1 MANTSSAYSTL
12 SGLVVPTQAAA
23 IYAAFEKSLFLSGQ
37 LIPTISVPAGS
48 TSAQVPLMSG
58 TVTVENPAAG
68 VDLAEED
75 VTLSTVTAAGTNIV
89 ASTYAA
95 RAVMRDIG
103 SPDANNLGT
112 HIGNAI
118 SAAYDADVMAQ
129 LLAMTL
135 VSGNGHTPVATGG
148 ALTMDK
154 LFEAVEAI
162 RAKGETGQLYGIV
175 SPAMAHQLMSTVAGA
190 NFAGGDY
197 QGEALRNG
205 FVGSAAGIQ
214 LFQSSHTLTNGV
226 VFGAD
231 CARQAQFSPM
241 KITVTEAPTKL
252 GVDIVGS
259 LYQGAAVI
267 DSNRGVV
274 LTAA

>member
-23 IYAAFEKSLFLSGQ
+23 IYAAFESSLFLSGQ

-58 TVTVENPAAG
+58 TVTVDNPAAG
-68 VDLAEED
+68 ADLAGED
-75 VTLSTVTAAGTNIV
+75 VSLSAITAAGTNIV

-95 RAVMRDIG
+95 RAVMRNIG

-112 HIGNAI
+112 HIGHAI
-118 SAAYDADVMAQ
+118 SKAYDADVMAA
-129 LLAMTL
+129 LLAMAGNTD
-135 VSGNGHTPVATGG
+135 VSLGGG

-162 RAKGETGQLYGIV
+162 RTRGETGQLYGIV
-175 SPAMAHQLMSTVAGA
+175 SPAMAHALMSSVAGA
-190 NFAGGDY
+190 AFAGGDY

-231 CARQAQFSPM
+231 AARQAQFNPLSV
-241 KITVTEAPTKL
+241 TVTEAPTKL

-259 LYQGAAVI
+259 LYQGVGVI
-267 DSNRGVV
+267 DAERGVV
-274 LTAA
+274 ITAA

>member
-58 TVTVENPAAG
+58 TVTVDNPAAG
-68 VDLAEED
+68 ADLANEELS
-75 VTLSTVTAAGTNIV
+75 LSTITAAGTNIV
-89 ASTYAA
+89 ASTYGA

-112 HIGNAI
+112 HIGQAI
-118 SAAYDADVMAQ
+118 SAAYDADVMTA
-129 LLAMTL
+129 LLAMDDNTAI
-135 VSGNGHTPVATGG
+135 ATGG

-162 RAKGETGQLYGIV
+162 RDRGETGQLYGIV
-175 SPAMAHQLMSTVAGA
+175 TPAMAHQLMTTVAGA

-214 LFQSSHTLTNGV
+214 LFQSSHAATNGV

-267 DSNRGVV
+267 DEKRGVV
-274 LTAA
+274 ITAA

>member
-23 IYAAFEKSLFLSGQ
+23 IYAAFDSSLFLSGQ
-37 LIPTISVPAGS
+37 LIPTISVPVGS

-58 TVTVENPAAG
+58 AVTVDNPAAG
-68 VDLAEED
+68 ADLANED
-75 VTLSTVTAAGTNIV
+75 VTLSAITAAGTNIV

-95 RAVMRDIG
+95 RAVMRNIG
-103 SPDANNLGT
+103 SPDANNLGV
-112 HIGNAI
+112 HIGHAI
-118 SAAYDADVMAQ
+118 SKAYDADVMAQ

-135 VSGNGHTPVATGG
+135 AGGVGNTPVATGG

-162 RAKGETGQLYGIV
+162 RTQGETGQLFGIIT
-175 SPAMAHQLMSTVAGA
+175 PAMAHQLMSTVAGA

-214 LFQSSHTLTNGV
+214 LFQSSHTATDGV
-226 VFGAD
+226 IFGGD

-241 KITVTEAPTKL
+241 SVTITEAPTKL

-259 LYQGAAVI
+259 LYQGSAVI

-274 LTAA
+274 ITAA